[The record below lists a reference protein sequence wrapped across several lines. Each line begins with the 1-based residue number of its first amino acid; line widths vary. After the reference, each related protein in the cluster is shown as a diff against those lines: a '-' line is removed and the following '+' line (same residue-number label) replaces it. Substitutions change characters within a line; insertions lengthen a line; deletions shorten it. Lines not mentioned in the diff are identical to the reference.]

1 VKGNVS
7 HARNLLIDSVTGVE
21 LTLPLA
27 GPGARSYAFIIDW
40 LIRAI
45 LFVAWYGVAA
55 LIYNRHWSVSAPLNP
70 DAKWFVLVVTPAA
83 VMYFLYH
90 FVLEV
95 VMHGRTP
102 GKRMAG
108 ILIVTRDGN
117 PPGVGALLTRN
128 VFRLVD
134 SLPLLYGVGLI
145 ATLVTRDHVRVGD
158 MAAGTLLAYERSDVQ
173 LPDLAGSTTLAAD
186 IETVHELLQR
196 WYALSIDSRHGL
208 ALALLSQHRI
218 FVPPESR
225 TDTELRSRLAQLTK
239 VAPR

>member
-1 VKGNVS
+1 MDP
-7 HARNLLIDSVTGVE
+7 ARDLVVDSATGVE
-21 LTLPLA
+21 LTLPVA

-55 LIYNRHWSVSAPLNP
+55 LIYNQRRGFSAPLNP

-83 VMYFLYH
+83 MLYFLYH

-95 VMHGRTP
+95 AMRGRTP

-117 PPGVGALLTRN
+117 PAGVGALLTRN

-145 ATLVTRDHVRVGD
+145 ATLVTRHHVRVGD
-158 MAAGTLLAYERSDVQ
+158 MAAGTLLAYERSEVQ
-173 LPDLAGSTTLAAD
+173 LPDLPGSTARASD
-186 IETVHELLQR
+186 IETLNELLQR
-196 WYALSIDSRHGL
+196 WYALSVDSRHGL
-208 ALALLSQHRI
+208 ALALLSQQGV

-225 TDTELRSRLAQLTK
+225 TDAELRSRLILLTR
-239 VAPR
+239 APPK